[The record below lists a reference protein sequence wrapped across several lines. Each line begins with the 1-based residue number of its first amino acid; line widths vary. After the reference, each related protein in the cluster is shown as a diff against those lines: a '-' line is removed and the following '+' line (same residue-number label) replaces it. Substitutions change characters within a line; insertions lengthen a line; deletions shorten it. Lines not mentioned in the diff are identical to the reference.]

1 MGSDQ
6 AVLKF
11 QQLCEVRSS
20 CKHLSSIFFSDLQ
33 SFLREVLIKAI
44 LGYHMAHVVPV
55 AAAAQFHFSFW
66 GACV

>member
-1 MGSDQ
+1 M
-6 AVLKF
+6 F

-20 CKHLSSIFFSDLQ
+20 YQHLSSIFFADLQ

-44 LGYHMAHVVPV
+44 FGYHVAGVVPV

-66 GACV
+66 GSCV